1 MRRARPFLAAIGS
14 FSLALGS
21 ACSSGGTSGTTGP
34 DLFGTDTSTSTGEA
48 AETSSTT
55 VVAEGTGTGEPGE
68 SSSSGRPSDSS
79 SSGSLDSTSDDGCP
93 PGSEGCPCNAGVC
106 DGDLT
111 CLDDVCQTV
120 CEEDVFE
127 PNDEEAAAADLGEI
141 NDADDNG
148 GVLSASLHH
157 AGDVDWFR
165 YYGNDDITGNV
176 DPTRDLVASGV
187 LRLCK
192 FLECDGGLDTTEF
205 ECPPGTQYALSTMAR
220 PGCCANDGFAL
231 ADLNCTGVT
240 EDNSTVY
247 LRVDQPEPACVTYS
261 ISYHY

>member
-14 FSLALGS
+14 FSLALGP
-21 ACSSGGTSGTTGP
+21 ACSSGETSATAGP
-34 DLFGTDTSTSTGEA
+34 DLGGSSTGTSTGEA
-48 AETSSTT
+48 ADTSSTT
-55 VVAEGTGTGEPGE
+55 AIPEGTGSGEPGE
-68 SSSSGRPSDSS
+68 SSSGSPSESS
-79 SSGSLDSTSDDGCP
+79 SSGGLDTTTDDGCP
-93 PGSEGCPCNAGVC
+93 LGSEGCPCSAGVC
-106 DGDLT
+106 DDDLT
-111 CLDDVCQTV
+111 CLGDICQTV

-127 PNDEEAAAADLGEI
+127 PNDEEAAATDLGEI
-141 NDADDNG
+141 NDNDDNG

-157 AGDVDWFR
+157 AGDVDWYR

-176 DPTRDLVASGV
+176 DPARELVASGN

-192 FLECDGGLDTTEF
+192 FLECDAGLLETEF

-220 PGCCANDGFAL
+220 PGCCASDGFAL
-231 ADLNCTGVT
+231 PDLNCAGVT
-240 EDNSTVY
+240 EDNATVY